1 MALHRRGFLKTG
13 ILGTAGATI
22 PESLLSARGDGDGAR
37 KTADSAIMV
46 LLQGGISHLDTFDPK
61 PDSRSEVRGEFGSIA
76 TAVPGIRFCEYL
88 PELSARSD
96 RFALIRGVS
105 HKFMQHESGR
115 DLILTGAANA
125 TVETPSLGAAVA
137 CFRQRRSE
145 IPAHIAIPQLEPNA
159 GELGQ
164 ACESYNLLGN
174 SGQLVGL
181 GPKEGDIAAAD
192 QFAKRVDLLETFE
205 RRFASRYAGNRIA
218 ETRRTAYQEAVTALK
233 SARLKNLA
241 ELQSEST
248 EVRSRYGTGEFGKY
262 LLLARRAIEQG
273 ARFVTVVLSDWD
285 THYENFPTM
294 KRQVPELDKALSA
307 LIDDL
312 QERGLSQ
319 QTLLIVES
327 EFGRTPAISKEGGR
341 DHWPHASCALL
352 MGGGICPGRVLG
364 ATDVQGGEPVE
375 GQYSPSDIANTL
387 LTKLGIDPLG
397 TQVPPTGR
405 VLLPFGRHLEE
416 LF

>member
-1 MALHRRGFLKTG
+1 MALRRRGFLKTG
-13 ILGTAGATI
+13 ILGMAGATL
-22 PESLLSARGDGDGAR
+22 PEWALSAHGHGDQTR
-37 KTADSAIMV
+37 KTAESAIMV
-46 LLQGGISHLDTFDPK
+46 LLRGGISHLDTFDPK
-61 PDSRSEVRGEFGSIA
+61 PDAPAEVRGEFGSIA

-96 RFALIRGVS
+96 QFALIRGVS
-105 HKFMQHESGR
+105 HKLVLHDTARNF
-115 DLILTGAANA
+115 ILTGAANA

-137 CFRQRRSE
+137 RFRQRRSE
-145 IPAHIAIPQLEPNA
+145 IPAYMAIPQLEPNA

-174 SGQLVGL
+174 SGHLVGL
-181 GPKEGDIAAAD
+181 GPKEGDVAAAHQLD
-192 QFAKRVDLLETFE
+192 RRVDLLEKFE
-205 RRFASRYAGNRIA
+205 KRFSSRYVGNRVA

-233 SARLKNLA
+233 SAKLKDLA
-241 ELQSEST
+241 ELESEST

-273 ARFVTVVLSDWD
+273 ARFVTVVLADWD

-312 QERGLSQ
+312 QQRGLSQ
-319 QTLLIVES
+319 KTLLVVES

-387 LTKLGIDPLG
+387 LTQLGIDPLE
-397 TQVPPTGR
+397 TLVPPTGR